1 MDFAALCLTDFI
13 DWRYVHTVHK
23 VNPKLLPMECI
34 PETQFL
40 IRSKIYLGML
50 I

>member
-1 MDFAALCLTDFI
+1 MSPSESDSINQTKPVI
-13 DWRYVHTVHK
+13 YTVHK

-40 IRSKIYLGML
+40 IRSKIDLGML
-50 I
+50 L

>member
-1 MDFAALCLTDFI
+1 MNITNDI
-13 DWRYVHTVHK
+13 YVHMYTVHK

-40 IRSKIYLGML
+40 IRSKIDLSML
-50 I
+50 L